1 MDLNV
6 KNIRYFKTRRGL
18 GYEVKTDKGTIW
30 NDGNGGATYFE
41 ADYKKKEREFND
53 LSKAYEFAE
62 GLWLWEGYDYIK
74 LYDNTRES
82 RKVIAEDWGE
92 R

>member
-1 MDLNV
+1 MNINI

-41 ADYKKKEREFND
+41 VDYPKYHTKDFSHLSEWD
-53 LSKAYEFAE
+53 LELLIDKYEGITNE
-62 GLWLWEGYDYIK
+62 
-74 LYDNTRES
+74 
-82 RKVIAEDWGE
+82 
-92 R
+92 